1 MGIGMEEDRMAGGL
15 IRTSEDFD
23 ARFEGFGDAAVGGD
37 VKEEKGFTRVLAGPD
52 RTYKELASQRFSTE
66 RLQVGHHAFEPGI
79 THDLHTH
86 DTWEQFYFVISGNAK
101 ITVGEETRVVGPG
114 ASAYVPPGMPHSF
127 EPADGPL
134 ELLVIG
140 AVLDDDI

>member
-1 MGIGMEEDRMAGGL
+1 MAGGL

-140 AVLDDDI
+140 AVLDDDM